1 MPNPELSQYH
11 DHDTDT
17 LYDLRDDTAR
27 SAIDRLSYI
36 DFIVCMIESTGHG
49 SDTRVCYTDLTI
61 INGARFDRG
70 KEGTAFRLHCKDSSF
85 WSWTDEKL
93 VYIHI
98 LGMQQAHFVPLYTDA
113 TKTEIATVGQLRNKT
128 FDFVYICYNGDYE
141 NAQVYIVSSLA
152 DSADLSNYYTKTE
165 TDNLL
170 SAKVSDNPT
179 FTEAATR
186 ANIASGETFAVI
198 LGKIKKFF
206 SDLKT
211 VAFSGDYNDLSNKPT
226 IPAAQVQSDWNEAD
240 NTAADYIKNKPN
252 LATVATSGSYNDL
265 TDKPTIPDIS
275 IKMDKSNP
283 TGSGSLS
290 IERRSNTTIGNN
302 SVAVGLSGT
311 ASALASFS
319 EGYITTASG
328 TASHAEGSET
338 TASGNQSHA
347 EGYQTEA
354 SGRASH
360 AEGINTIAGSDYQH
374 VSGKYNIAD
383 NADIY
388 AEIIGN
394 GANSN
399 SRSNA
404 RTLDWSG
411 NETIAGDLYY
421 NGLNTPLSSQ
431 LSAKADSSSLATVA
445 TSGLYSDLSGTP
457 TIPAAQ
463 VNSDWNANSGVA
475 EILNKPTLATVATSG
490 LYSDLSGTPTIP
502 SGVDT
507 FVDASLPSLTN
518 TDFGSY
524 SSGRVICPV
533 NTAKSIGTIE
543 VPAGY
548 WILEISAMWYSNG
561 TGYRMLGLSTTKNTF
576 SINKNYTISQNAVN
590 GVETYQRISIVV
602 HPTATTR
609 YHIVVKQNVG
619 DIYVSPEYKA
629 IRLEH

>member
-17 LYDLRDDTAR
+17 LYDLRDDAAR

-49 SDTRVCYTDLTI
+49 SDNRVCYTDLTI
-61 INGARFDRG
+61 INGARFDRE
-70 KEGTAFRLHCKDSSF
+70 KEGTAFRLHCKDNSF
-85 WSWTDEKL
+85 WSWTDDKL

-128 FDFVYICYNGDYE
+128 IDFVYICYNGDYE

-179 FTEAATR
+179 FSEAATR
-186 ANIASGETFAVI
+186 TNIASGESFAVI

-211 VAFSGDYNDLSNKPT
+211 VAFSGDYNDLTN
-226 IPAAQVQSDWNEAD
+226 
-240 NTAADYIKNKPN
+240 
-252 LATVATSGSYNDL
+252 
-265 TDKPTIPDIS
+265 KPTIPDIS
-275 IKMDKSNP
+275 TKMDKSNP
-283 TGSGSLS
+283 TGSGKLS
-290 IERRSNTTIGNN
+290 INRLYGSTEGEKSIAIGNN
-302 SVAVGLSGT
+302 
-311 ASALASFS
+311 
-319 EGYITTASG
+319 TTASG
-328 TASHAEGSET
+328 VFSYAEGDVTIASGGASHAEGSET
-338 TASGNQSHA
+338 TASGGNGSHA
-347 EGYQTEA
+347 EGFQTEA
-354 SGRASH
+354 SGYSSH
-360 AEGINTIAGSDYQH
+360 AEGRNTIAASIAQH
-374 VSGKYNIAD
+374 VGGKYNIAD
-383 NADIY
+383 NADTY

-394 GANSN
+394 GISDNA
-399 SRSNA
+399 RSNA
-404 RTLDWSG
+404 RTVDWSG
-411 NETIAGDLYY
+411 NETIAGDLYF
-421 NGLNTPLSSQ
+421 NGSNTPLSSQ

-445 TSGLYSDLSGTP
+445 TSGDYDDLLNKPS
-457 TIPAAQ
+457 IPAAQ

-475 EILNKPTLATVATSG
+475 EILNKPSLATVATSG
-490 LYSDLSGTPTIP
+490 SYNDLTNKPTIP

-507 FVDASLPSLTN
+507 FVDASLPSLTD

-576 SINKNYTISQNAVN
+576 STNKNYTISQNAVN

-602 HPTATTR
+602 HPTETKR